1 MGISKRIGLQMQ
13 CGLHIKG
20 LEEADDV
27 SILLFLFVFFACL
40 ILNYGH
46 VYTGLARN
54 FLKMSL
60 SRLWDM

>member
-27 SILLFLFVFFACL
+27 SILLFVFFACL
-40 ILNYGH
+40 VLNYGH
-46 VYTGLARN
+46 VFTGLARN
-54 FLKMSL
+54 FLKMSM